1 MSIQTDV
8 QLLAMSPRTLF
19 RLLLLSIPAMTGI
32 VRAGEKEIDFTRH
45 IRPILSAA
53 CYQCHGPDSKERQA
67 DLRFDRQQSALA
79 SREEGPAIVPGK
91 HAESGIYRR
100 ITSND
105 PESRMPPPDEA
116 RQLSPEEIEKIKR
129 WIDEGADWET
139 LWSLQPVNPSAPP
152 PVQQTA
158 WPRNSVDRFILN

>member
-1 MSIQTDV
+1 
-8 QLLAMSPRTLF
+8 MSPRTLF
-19 RLLLLSIPAMTGI
+19 RLLLLSIPAITGI
-32 VRAGEKEIDFTRH
+32 VRAGEKEIDFTRD

-116 RQLSPEEIEKIKR
+116 RQLSPEEIEKIKY
-129 WIDEGADWET
+129 
-139 LWSLQPVNPSAPP
+139 
-152 PVQQTA
+152 
-158 WPRNSVDRFILN
+158 